1 MVESR
6 EPGPLEMRVL
16 GLLRAGEKMPV
27 NAVRERLEAEGTVL
41 AYTTVMTVLTR
52 LHEKGLVVRTRDG
65 NRYEYAPAARAPR
78 VLEGMLTKVRR
89 ALSSSSRAR
98 PLVALIEDEQLSD
111 AELRELR
118 EAIDKKLGRKS
129 K

>member
-6 EPGPLEMRVL
+6 DPGPLEMRVL
-16 GLLRAGEKMPV
+16 GMLRAGERTPV
-27 NAVRERLEAEGTVL
+27 NDVRERLEAEGTAL

-65 NRYEYAPAARAPR
+65 NRYVYSPAARAPR

-118 EAIDKKLGRKS
+118 QAI
-129 K
+129 